1 MPRLRPPSS
10 ARRTWC
16 PARSRQLAMPEIS
29 SEEPLPA
36 LSSNR
41 HCSSKPQKPVNPP
54 PPVEPSISPAAE
66 EALQEEPSLSEIPEE
81 SPQPPPP
88 PRKKPAKKEGLDFS
102 YLKDGLTA
110 DGPQDPEE
118 KEARKAALG
127 SVEAALKVAQARADR
142 LAELAADSTG
152 DARGRCATLEEA
164 RKLKQCI
171 AGLGEILSC
180 LRRRQPA
187 VLSHRETGRCCGP
200 RLADCP
206 HSGRDRLAE
215 LRSRYERSLLLTPAD
230 VSWPFVHLIAP
241 AWPAPPSAAE
251 ACRSLANDCGSA

>member
-164 RKLKQCI
+164 RQLKQCI

-187 VLSHRETGRCCGP
+187 VLSHRETGRCCGRGWP
-200 RLADCP
+200 TVRTA
-206 HSGRDRLAE
+206 AE
-215 LRSRYERSLLLTPAD
+215 T
-230 VSWPFVHLIAP
+230 
-241 AWPAPPSAAE
+241 AWPSCGAATNG
-251 ACRSLANDCGSA
+251 ASC